1 MQEESITMTPSLK
14 NPLRRIRLP
23 GLRGLR
29 GLRGGPAALAVAF
42 LLQHPASAQ
51 DSVITFPERTWSD
64 THQPVQRDLQGR
76 PWDESPG
83 QRALREQ
90 AQRDFQSRQIQPQY
104 NRDSQYNRERHDE
117 WVQRQQ
123 QRRQQEIL
131 QGPQL
136 ELQRRQGEEPIGQR
150 ALREQAQ
157 TERENERFRQE
168 AQRRSGGATNPKPGS
183 GNGYQR

>member
-1 MQEESITMTPSLK
+1 MTPSLT
-14 NPLRRIRLP
+14 NPLRWIGLP
-23 GLRGLR
+23 
-29 GLRGGPAALAVAF
+29 GGPAALAVA
-42 LLQHPASAQ
+42 LLLPLSQHVAAQ
-51 DSVITFPERTWSD
+51 DAGAVFQDRNRYEASPT
-64 THQPVQRDLQGR
+64 VQRDFQGR
-76 PWDESPG
+76 QWEETAG

-90 AQRDFQSRQIQPQY
+90 AQRDNPAYPARPNTQNNQNNQY
-104 NRDSQYNRERHDE
+104 NQYNRERHDE

-168 AQRRSGGATNPKPGS
+168 AQQRKSGGATPQNPGS
-183 GNGYQR
+183 GSGYKR